1 MPRRQHDLTLPD
13 LSARRA
19 VVTGASDGIGLHV
32 AARLA
37 GAGAEVVMPV
47 RNARKGEAA
56 AARIR
61 AQHPAARVVL
71 HDLDLS
77 SLRSVAAFGEKLL
90 ADGGPVHLLVN
101 NAGVMTPPERQTTAD
116 GFELQL
122 GTNHLGH
129 VALVAHLLPL
139 LRAGHARVVSQ
150 TSIAARRGAIAW
162 DDLSSE
168 RAYDGMRAYR
178 QSKIA
183 FGLFGLELSRRSAA
197 AGWGLSSAISHPG
210 VAPTSLLAARPEVG
224 RTSDTAGVRMIRRL
238 SAIGL
243 AGTPESAG
251 LPALLAATAPDADGR
266 FYGPRGPGNAAGAP
280 GEQRLWAP
288 LRDTDAAAR
297 VWEVSQELTGVALR

>member
-150 TSIAARRGAIAW
+150 TSIAAA
-162 DDLSSE
+162 
-168 RAYDGMRAYR
+168 
-178 QSKIA
+178 
-183 FGLFGLELSRRSAA
+183 RS
-197 AGWGLSSAISHPG
+197 PG
-210 VAPTSLLAARPEVG
+210 T
-224 RTSDTAGVRMIRRL
+224 T
-238 SAIGL
+238 
-243 AGTPESAG
+243 
-251 LPALLAATAPDADGR
+251 
-266 FYGPRGPGNAAGAP
+266 
-280 GEQRLWAP
+280 
-288 LRDTDAAAR
+288 
-297 VWEVSQELTGVALR
+297 